1 VSEYESTPYDGHH
14 TQGDSES
21 SWRTNAAERFV
32 GYGNWAGP
40 GNRMDHEEPGYIAD
54 QRQRDPNYD
63 PYLDPHFLNNPRYQ
77 AIDGMDAAAQRHDHG
92 YHKHLGADAGMAD
105 MFTWDGLNATREDD
119 RRLVADTRA
128 EMGANGG
135 RYSEDAQGFAKGLQ
149 GFFGA
154 RVMGQDAVDWAGN
167 KAGEA
172 GQGISNFVGG
182 ARNWN
187 SVGDAARGIGQGIS
201 GAGSWLADT
210 GREAWQGVSGAAQNI
225 GGLGWQGA
233 LGAAG
238 GFLNVAG
245 AGALHAGGQLWD
257 GARSLGSSAINGI
270 SNAAGTA
277 GRAIANGAS
286 AVGGA
291 VANGASA
298 VGGMVAN
305 GARAA
310 GSAVASG
317 ASAVG
322 GAVASGARAVGG
334 AVASGAS
341 AVGGAV
347 ASGARAVGGAVA
359 NGASAVAGGAR
370 RAWNWLTG

>member
-1 VSEYESTPYDGHH
+1 MSDYEATPYDGHH
-14 TQGDSES
+14 TQGDSEN
-21 SWRTNAAERFV
+21 SWRTNPLERFV

-54 QRQRDPNYD
+54 QRKDNPNYD
-63 PYLDPHFLNNPRYQ
+63 PYLDPHFLNNPRYR

-92 YHKHLGADAGMAD
+92 YYQHLGADSSTLD
-105 MFTWDGLNATREDD
+105 MFTWQGLQATREDD

-135 RYSEDAQGFAKGLQ
+135 RYSEDARSFGRGLQ

-172 GQGISNFVGG
+172 ASGVGNFING

-187 SVGDAARGIGQGIS
+187 SLGDAASGIGQGIR
-201 GAGSWLADT
+201 GAGSWLANT
-210 GREAWQGVSGAAQNI
+210 GREAWQGVSGAANTI
-225 GGLGWQGA
+225 GNLGWEGA
-233 LGAAG
+233 LGATG

-245 AGALHAGGQLWD
+245 AGAAHLAGQAWD
-257 GARSLGSSAINGI
+257 GARSLGGAAVNGVA
-270 SNAAGTA
+270 NAAGTA

-291 VANGASA
+291 VAS
-298 VGGMVAN
+298 

-317 ASAVG
+317 ARAAGNAVVSG
-322 GAVASGARAVGG
+322 AQAAGSAVASGARAAG
-334 AVASGAS
+334 
-341 AVGGAV
+341 
-347 ASGARAVGGAVA
+347 
-359 NGASAVAGGAR
+359 NAVAGGAR
-370 RAWNWLTG
+370 RVWNWITG